1 MSGRQFNPAPTWPPV
16 PVGWTPP
23 PSWTPPSDWPAPPP
37 GWQLWI
43 EGDDPGADQPASHGE
58 DTGDAINEGERAPSR
73 SARQRGVQLSDRF
86 EEFTRN
92 GEQYVAVPVGRG
104 SAAPRVMLPRAS
116 WTGDRTVTESPTYSS
131 PATAAAILDPR
142 DARIA
147 ELEADL
153 ARLRAGGT
161 ASDVVVPLDDQ
172 QVLQA
177 VGIYR
182 YHHPLEA
189 AAAYKD
195 RLRDI
200 EAEVA
205 TLVRDGLAIE
215 RSNMFTFDNSLA
227 KGRKMSDDL
236 SKLMLRA
243 YNSETDSAVRALR
256 AGNVE
261 TAKRRLEKSRD
272 AIARLGA
279 MMEMRISPRYHGLR
293 LREVELTSDWLMKK
307 QEERESEREERAR
320 LREEKRVQ
328 QELDAERERLDKEHK
343 LIEQTIARL
352 RSNGET
358 DFELERRLAE
368 IDAAIEQND
377 FRAANIRAGY
387 VYVISNR
394 GAFGRDVVK
403 IGLTRRLEPLDRV
416 HELGGASVP
425 FRFDVHTIYFSE
437 DAVSL
442 ETELHR
448 HFASRALNQ
457 ANPRKEFF
465 FATPAEVRAVLMEKV
480 GALLE
485 FREEAEATEYLQSV
499 GAWPSRSVA

>member
-1 MSGRQFNPAPTWPPV
+1 MSHHRFNPPPGWPPV
-16 PVGWTPP
+16 PAGWQPP
-23 PSWTPPSDWPAPPP
+23 TSWSPPADWPALPE
-37 GWQLWI
+37 GWSLWI
-43 EGDDPGADQPASHGE
+43 EDQPSHPAPRR
-58 DTGDAINEGERAPSR
+58 GDSTLPAPHNDVAGNTVDVPPRAEGDRISSEERMVLPLVEG
-73 SARQRGVQLSDRF
+73 SARNALD
-86 EEFTRN
+86 
-92 GEQYVAVPVGRG
+92 
-104 SAAPRVMLPRAS
+104 
-116 WTGDRTVTESPTYSS
+116 
-131 PATAAAILDPR
+131 DPR

-147 ELEADL
+147 QLEAEVR
-153 ARLRAGGT
+153 RLQADTSAGMNV
-161 ASDVVVPLDDQ
+161 AVPLDDQ

-182 YHHPLEA
+182 YHHPLEN
-189 AAAYKD
+189 AAAYKE
-195 RLRDI
+195 RLTVI
-200 EAEVA
+200 EAAVA
-205 TLVRDGLAIE
+205 ALVRDGRAIN

-236 SKLMLRA
+236 SILMLRA
-243 YNSETDSAVRALR
+243 YNAEADSAVRALR

-272 AIARLGA
+272 AIARLGG
-279 MMEMRISPRYHGLR
+279 MMQMQIAQEYHDLRIE
-293 LREVELTSDWLMKK
+293 EVELTSDWLMRK
-307 QEERESEREERAR
+307 QEERERERDERAR
-320 LREEKRVQ
+320 LREEKRVR
-328 QELDAERERLDKEHK
+328 QELEAERERLDKERA
-343 LIEQTIARL
+343 LVGQTIERLRANGESDPVLEARL
-352 RSNGET
+352 
-358 DFELERRLAE
+358 AQ

-394 GAFGRDVVK
+394 GAFGPDVVK
-403 IGLTRRLEPLDRV
+403 IGLTRRLEPADRV

-448 HFASRALNQ
+448 HFAARALNQ

-465 FATPAEVRAVLMEKV
+465 FASPAEVREVLAEKV

-485 FREEAEATEYLQSV
+485 FREDAEATEYLQSV
-499 GAWPSRSVA
+499 GAWPDRAALTE